1 MRWPTSC
8 RPSGAARPSTRR
20 LRPWGR
26 RGGGTPEPPRPLAGS
41 PWTSSRVGGRSRA
54 GRLRNRAASGPF
66 VSPWRSRNSCA
77 SAQNV
82 KCITSNYG
90 NCISPADGLAVR
102 KNYANEVGL
111 EVRGGGLGGHACRGE
126 KASPAAFYLFIH
138 FLRRRRFSSTVYTRY
153 LPGLYFNPSYMK
165 ESKQSAHP
173 QPSARRW
180 RTPSRSRC
188 EPRTD
193 TSPSPTG
200 RSWIWSVCRR
210 PLGSAPGV
218 RAAHQRPI
226 TSYTGYTVSAQH
238 CPPPTL
244 FLTL

>member
-20 LRPWGR
+20 SRPWGR

-111 EVRGGGLGGHACRGE
+111 EVRRRKGVGGVHAAVKKLLQPLSIYSSIFCDGG
-126 KASPAAFYLFIH
+126 ASVPQCTHGICLAFTSIH
-138 FLRRRRFSSTVYTRY
+138 HT
-153 LPGLYFNPSYMK
+153 
-165 ESKQSAHP
+165 
-173 QPSARRW
+173 
-180 RTPSRSRC
+180 
-188 EPRTD
+188 
-193 TSPSPTG
+193 
-200 RSWIWSVCRR
+200 
-210 PLGSAPGV
+210 
-218 RAAHQRPI
+218 
-226 TSYTGYTVSAQH
+226 
-238 CPPPTL
+238 
-244 FLTL
+244 

>member
-111 EVRGGGLGGHACRGE
+111 EGKEGGGWWWGAWMPRRKKLLQPLSIYSSIFCDGG
-126 KASPAAFYLFIH
+126 ASVPQCTHDICLAFTSIH
-138 FLRRRRFSSTVYTRY
+138 
-153 LPGLYFNPSYMK
+153 
-165 ESKQSAHP
+165 H
-173 QPSARRW
+173 
-180 RTPSRSRC
+180 
-188 EPRTD
+188 
-193 TSPSPTG
+193 
-200 RSWIWSVCRR
+200 I
-210 PLGSAPGV
+210 
-218 RAAHQRPI
+218 
-226 TSYTGYTVSAQH
+226 
-238 CPPPTL
+238 
-244 FLTL
+244 